1 MAAMAALPQKNSSHK
16 GCKNRLG
23 RIIMKFTTRISLVGL
38 LLGIIAVATP
48 AQAQEFP
55 YRPIR
60 IVVPFAPGGSTD
72 AVIRILANQLE
83 KELSATVI
91 VENRAGG
98 AATIGM
104 STVAQSAP
112 DGYVLGAANISF
124 GANPSML
131 KALPYDTLKDFTP
144 ISLVARVPLVLAVHQ
159 SVPVNN
165 VKEFIAAAKASPDT
179 MTYST
184 AGHGSGSE
192 LSMGLFAYL
201 TGLKLVN
208 VPYNGGG
215 PQVAGAVGGHVKS
228 LFATIPAGQSHFA
241 SGILRP
247 LGITTL
253 KRDPTLPD
261 VPPIAEA
268 GVPDYEMG
276 DWIGIVAAAKTP
288 QPIVDKLN
296 KAIANALKVPEV
308 QARIEKIG
316 TQVEGST
323 PEQFD
328 AFIKKEIAKWTKVVD
343 TMGLKIQ

>member
-1 MAAMAALPQKNSSHK
+1 
-16 GCKNRLG
+16 
-23 RIIMKFTTRISLVGL
+23 MKFAARLSLVGM
-38 LLGIIAVATP
+38 LLGSFAVATP
-48 AQAQEFP
+48 TLAQDFP
-55 YRPIR
+55 TRPIR
-60 IVVPFAPGGSTD
+60 IIEPFAPGGSTD

-83 KELSATVI
+83 KELNGTVV

-104 STVAQSAP
+104 SVVAQSAP
-112 DGYVLGAANISF
+112 DGYILGAANIAF
-124 GANPSML
+124 GANPSLL
-131 KALPYDTLKDFTP
+131 KTLPYDTLKDFTP
-144 ISLVARVPLVLAVHQ
+144 VSLVARVPLVLAVHQ

-165 VKEFIAAAKASPDT
+165 VQEFIAAAKASPDT

-192 LSMGLFAYL
+192 LSMGLLAYL

-228 LFATIPAGQSHFA
+228 LFATIPAGQAHFA
-241 SGILRP
+241 SGVLRP

-253 KRDPTLPD
+253 KRDPTLPN

-268 GVPDYEMG
+268 GVPEYEMG
-276 DWIGIVAAAKTP
+276 DWIGIVAPAKTP
-288 QPIVDKLN
+288 PALVEKLN
-296 KAIANALKVPEV
+296 KAIAKALAVPET
-308 QARIEKIG
+308 QSRIEKIG
-316 TQVEGST
+316 TQVEGSS

-328 AFIKKEIAKWTKVVD
+328 AFIKKEMTKWSKVVD

>member
-1 MAAMAALPQKNSSHK
+1 MAKKAFHSGEEN
-16 GCKNRLG
+16 
-23 RIIMKFTTRISLVGL
+23 MKSTTRIALFGM
-38 LLGIIAVATP
+38 IAGALIAASP
-48 AQAQEFP
+48 AAAQDYP
-55 YRPIR
+55 SRPIR

-83 KELSATVI
+83 KELNGTVV

-104 STVAQSAP
+104 SVVAQAQP

-131 KALPYDTLKDFTP
+131 KTMPYDTLKDFAP
-144 ISLVARVPLVLAVHQ
+144 VSLVARVPLVLAVHQ

-228 LFATIPAGQSHFA
+228 LFATIPAGQAHFS
-241 SGILRP
+241 SGVLRP

-253 KRDPTLPD
+253 KRDPTLPN

-276 DWIGIVAAAKTP
+276 DWIGIVAPAKTP
-288 QPIVDKLN
+288 QAVVDKLN
-296 KAIANALKVPEV
+296 KAIASALKVPDV

-328 AFIKKEIAKWTKVVD
+328 AFIKREIAKWTKVVD
-343 TMGLKIQ
+343 TMNLKIQ

>member
-1 MAAMAALPQKNSSHK
+1 
-16 GCKNRLG
+16 
-23 RIIMKFTTRISLVGL
+23 MKFAARLSLVGM
-38 LLGIIAVATP
+38 LLGSFAVATP
-48 AQAQEFP
+48 TLAQDFP
-55 YRPIR
+55 TRPIR
-60 IVVPFAPGGSTD
+60 IIVPFAPGGSTD

-83 KELSATVI
+83 KELNGTVV

-104 STVAQSAP
+104 SVVAQSAP
-112 DGYVLGAANISF
+112 DGYILGAANIAF
-124 GANPSML
+124 GANPSLL
-131 KALPYDTLKDFTP
+131 KTLPYDTLKDFTP
-144 ISLVARVPLVLAVHQ
+144 VSLVARVPLVLAVHQ

-165 VKEFIAAAKASPDT
+165 VQEFIAAAKASPDT

-192 LSMGLFAYL
+192 LSMGLLAYL

-228 LFATIPAGQSHFA
+228 LFATIPAGQAHFA
-241 SGILRP
+241 SGVLRP

-253 KRDPTLPD
+253 KRDPTLPN
-261 VPPIAEA
+261 VPAIAEA

-276 DWIGIVAAAKTP
+276 DWIGIVAPAKTP
-288 QPIVDKLN
+288 PALVEKLN
-296 KAIANALKVPEV
+296 KAIAKALAVPET
-308 QARIEKIG
+308 QSRIEKIG
-316 TQVEGST
+316 TQVEGSS

-328 AFIKKEIAKWTKVVD
+328 AFIKKEMTKWSKVVD

>member
-1 MAAMAALPQKNSSHK
+1 
-16 GCKNRLG
+16 
-23 RIIMKFTTRISLVGL
+23 MKFVKRLSLVGL
-38 LLGIIAVATP
+38 LLGSFAAVTP
-48 AQAQEFP
+48 ALAQDYP
-55 YRPIR
+55 TRPIR
-60 IVVPFAPGGSTD
+60 IIVPFAPGGSTD

-83 KELSATVI
+83 KELNGTVV

-104 STVAQSAP
+104 SVVAQSAP
-112 DGYVLGAANISF
+112 DGYILGAANIAF
-124 GANPSML
+124 GANPSLL
-131 KALPYDTLKDFTP
+131 KTLPYDTLKDFTP
-144 ISLVARVPLVLAVHQ
+144 VSLVARVPLVLAVHQ

-165 VKEFIAAAKASPDT
+165 VQEFIAAAKASPDT

-192 LSMGLFAYL
+192 LSMGLLAYL

-228 LFATIPAGQSHFA
+228 LFATIPSGQAHFA
-241 SGILRP
+241 SGVLRP

-253 KRDPTLPD
+253 KRDPTLPN
-261 VPPIAEA
+261 VAPIAEL
-268 GVPDYEMG
+268 GVPEYEMG
-276 DWIGIVAAAKTP
+276 DWIGIVAPAKTP
-288 QPIVDKLN
+288 PALVDKLN
-296 KAIANALKVPEV
+296 KAIAKALAVPET
-308 QARIEKIG
+308 QSRIEKIG
-316 TQVEGST
+316 TQVEGSS

-328 AFIKKEIAKWTKVVD
+328 AFIKKEMTKWSKVVD

>member
-1 MAAMAALPQKNSSHK
+1 MKLTKLAGLVFAGVMAA
-16 GCKNRLG
+16 
-23 RIIMKFTTRISLVGL
+23 
-38 LLGIIAVATP
+38 ATP
-48 AQAQEFP
+48 ASAQDYP
-55 YRPIR
+55 SRPIR
-60 IVVPFAPGGSTD
+60 IIVPFAPGGSTD
-72 AVIRILANQLE
+72 AVVRILANQLE
-83 KELSATVI
+83 KELGGTIV

-104 STVAQSAP
+104 SVVAQSPA

-131 KALPYDTLKDFTP
+131 KTMPYDTLKDFAP
-144 ISLVARVPLVLAVHQ
+144 VSLVARVPLVLAVHQ
-159 SVPVNN
+159 SVPVHN
-165 VKEFIAAAKASPDT
+165 VKEFIAAAKASPDS

-228 LFATIPAGQSHFA
+228 LFATIPAGQPHFL
-241 SGILRP
+241 SGVLRP

-276 DWIGIVAAAKTP
+276 DWIGIVAPAKTP
-288 QPIVDKLN
+288 QPVIDKLN
-296 KAIANALKVPEV
+296 KAIVAALKVPDV

-316 TQVEGST
+316 TQVESST
-323 PEQFD
+323 PAQFD

>member
-1 MAAMAALPQKNSSHK
+1 M
-16 GCKNRLG
+16 
-23 RIIMKFTTRISLVGL
+23 
-38 LLGIIAVATP
+38 LLGSFAAATP
-48 AQAQEFP
+48 TLAQDFP
-55 YRPIR
+55 TRPIR
-60 IVVPFAPGGSTD
+60 IIVPFAPGGSTD
-72 AVIRILANQLE
+72 AVVRILANQLE
-83 KELSATVI
+83 KELNGTVV

-104 STVAQSAP
+104 SVVAQSAP
-112 DGYVLGAANISF
+112 DGYILGAANIAF
-124 GANPSML
+124 GANPSLL
-131 KALPYDTLKDFTP
+131 KTLPYDTLKDFTP
-144 ISLVARVPLVLAVHQ
+144 VSLVARVPLVLAVHQ

-165 VKEFIAAAKASPDT
+165 VQEFIAAAKASPDT

-192 LSMGLFAYL
+192 LSMGLLAYL

-228 LFATIPAGQSHFA
+228 LFATIPAGQAHFA
-241 SGILRP
+241 SGVLRP

-253 KRDPTLPD
+253 KRDPTLPN

-268 GVPDYEMG
+268 GVPEYEMG
-276 DWIGIVAAAKTP
+276 DWIGIVAPAKTP
-288 QPIVDKLN
+288 PALVEKLN
-296 KAIANALKVPEV
+296 KAIAKALAVPET
-308 QARIEKIG
+308 QSRIEKIG
-316 TQVEGST
+316 TQVEGSS

-328 AFIKKEIAKWTKVVD
+328 AFIKKEMTKWSKVVD

>member
-1 MAAMAALPQKNSSHK
+1 MSRTNKN
-16 GCKNRLG
+16 GREGRLFG
-23 RIIMKFTTRISLVGL
+23 EDKMKSTTRIALFGL
-38 LLGIIAVATP
+38 IAATLFGALP
-48 AQAQEFP
+48 AMAQDYP
-55 YRPIR
+55 SRPIR
-60 IVVPFAPGGSTD
+60 IIVPFAPGGSTD

-83 KELSATVI
+83 KELNGTVV

-104 STVAQSAP
+104 ATVAQSQP

-124 GANPSML
+124 GANPSLL
-131 KALPYDTLKDFTP
+131 KSLPYDTLKDFMP
-144 ISLVARVPLVLAVHQ
+144 VSLVARVPLVLAVHQ

-192 LSMGLFAYL
+192 LSMGLLAYL

-228 LFATIPAGQSHFA
+228 LFATIPAGQAHFA
-241 SGILRP
+241 SGVLRP

-253 KRDPTLPD
+253 KRDPTLPN
-261 VPPIAEA
+261 VAPIAEA

-276 DWIGIVAAAKTP
+276 DWIGIVAPAKTP
-288 QPIVDKLN
+288 QAVVDKLN
-296 KAIANALKVPEV
+296 KAIASALKVPET

-328 AFIKKEIAKWTKVVD
+328 AFIKKEMEKWSKVVD
-343 TMGLKIQ
+343 TMNLKIQ

>member
-1 MAAMAALPQKNSSHK
+1 
-16 GCKNRLG
+16 
-23 RIIMKFTTRISLVGL
+23 MKFTKRLSIAGL
-38 LLGIIAVATP
+38 LLGAFAAATP
-48 AQAQEFP
+48 ALAQDFP
-55 YRPIR
+55 TRPIR
-60 IVVPFAPGGSTD
+60 IIVPFAPGGSTD

-83 KELSATVI
+83 KEFNGTVV

-104 STVAQSAP
+104 SVVAQSAP
-112 DGYVLGAANISF
+112 DGYILGAANIAF
-124 GANPSML
+124 GANPSLL
-131 KALPYDTLKDFTP
+131 KTLPYDTLKDFTP
-144 ISLVARVPLVLAVHQ
+144 VSLVARVPLVLAVHQ

-165 VKEFIAAAKASPDT
+165 VKEFIAAAKAAPET

-228 LFATIPAGQSHFA
+228 LFATIPAGQAHFA
-241 SGILRP
+241 SGVLRP

-253 KRDPTLPD
+253 KRDPTLPN

-276 DWIGIVAAAKTP
+276 DWIGIVAPAKTP
-288 QPIVDKLN
+288 PAIVEKLN
-296 KAIANALKVPEV
+296 KAIAKALVVPET
-308 QARIEKIG
+308 QSRIEKIG

-328 AFIKKEIAKWTKVVD
+328 AFIKKEMTKWKKVVD
-343 TMGLKIQ
+343 TMDLAIK

>member
-1 MAAMAALPQKNSSHK
+1 MKSIKLVTLSALFASIMA
-16 GCKNRLG
+16 
-23 RIIMKFTTRISLVGL
+23 I
-38 LLGIIAVATP
+38 ATP
-48 AQAQEFP
+48 ASSQEFP

-83 KELSATVI
+83 KELGGATVI

-124 GANPSML
+124 GANPSLL
-131 KALPYDTLKDFTP
+131 KTLPYDTLKDFTP
-144 ISLVARVPLVLAVHQ
+144 IGLVARVPLVLAVHQ
-159 SVPVNN
+159 SVPVHS

-192 LSMGLFAYL
+192 LSMGLLAYL

-208 VPYNGGG
+208 IPYNGGG

-228 LFATIPAGQSHFA
+228 LFATIPAGQPHFQ
-241 SGILRP
+241 SGVLRP
-247 LGITTL
+247 LGITTI
-253 KRDPTLPD
+253 KRDPTLPN
-261 VPPIAEA
+261 VPTIAEA
-268 GVPDYEMG
+268 GVPEYEMG
-276 DWIGIVAAAKTP
+276 DWIGLVGAANTP
-288 QPIVDKLN
+288 RPIVDKLN
-296 KAIANALKVPEV
+296 KAMSDALKVPDV

-316 TQVEGST
+316 TQVDRSS
-323 PEQFD
+323 PEQFQ
-328 AFIKKEIAKWTKVVD
+328 AFIKKEMDKWAKVVD
-343 TMGLKIQ
+343 TMNMKIQ

>member
-1 MAAMAALPQKNSSHK
+1 
-16 GCKNRLG
+16 
-23 RIIMKFTTRISLVGL
+23 MKFAARLSLIGM
-38 LLGIIAVATP
+38 LLGSFAVATP
-48 AQAQEFP
+48 TLAQDFP
-55 YRPIR
+55 TRPIR
-60 IVVPFAPGGSTD
+60 IIVPFAPGGSTD

-83 KELSATVI
+83 KELNGTVV

-104 STVAQSAP
+104 SVVAQSAP
-112 DGYVLGAANISF
+112 DGYILGAANIAF
-124 GANPSML
+124 GANPSLL
-131 KALPYDTLKDFTP
+131 KTLPYDTLKDFTP
-144 ISLVARVPLVLAVHQ
+144 VSLVARVPLVLAVHQ

-165 VKEFIAAAKASPDT
+165 VQEFIAAAKASPDT

-192 LSMGLFAYL
+192 LSMGLLAYL

-228 LFATIPAGQSHFA
+228 LFATIPAGQAHFA
-241 SGILRP
+241 SGVLRP

-253 KRDPTLPD
+253 KRDPTLPN
-261 VPPIAEA
+261 VPAIAEA

-276 DWIGIVAAAKTP
+276 DWIGIVAPAKTP
-288 QPIVDKLN
+288 PALVEKLN
-296 KAIANALKVPEV
+296 KAIAKALAVPET
-308 QARIEKIG
+308 QSRIEKIG
-316 TQVEGST
+316 TQVEGSS

-328 AFIKKEIAKWTKVVD
+328 AFIKKEMTKWSKVVD